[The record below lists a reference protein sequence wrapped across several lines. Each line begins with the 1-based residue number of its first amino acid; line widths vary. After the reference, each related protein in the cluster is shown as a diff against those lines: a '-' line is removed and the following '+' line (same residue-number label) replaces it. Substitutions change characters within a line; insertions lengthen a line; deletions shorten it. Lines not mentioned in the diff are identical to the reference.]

1 MKNPLLVLALLGTTG
16 PAAHAQATPAETKA
30 VAQQLNR
37 LMRNPKKPKQD
48 LTLTMSGCHA
58 EHIVRDRGADVKTST
73 PLGLSFN
80 SGKSG
85 WAMKM
90 DNGVFEMKMS
100 FDWADVTALTY
111 ERATD
116 DDGQKHFQIKLNNH
130 KKDSKGSS
138 GPSVSFELPLYT
150 TDEAVVKA
158 MTARLEKVR
167 QGCGGVLK

>member
-1 MKNPLLVLALLGTTG
+1 MQSLFIILVLLAIAAVG
-16 PAAHAQATPAETKA
+16 PAARAQVAPAETKA
-30 VAQQLNR
+30 VAQQLNQ

-58 EHIVRDRGADVKTST
+58 EHVIRDRDADVKTSA
-73 PLGLSFN
+73 PLGMNFS

-100 FDWADVTALTY
+100 FDWADITALTY
-111 ERATD
+111 ERTTD

-130 KKDSKGSS
+130 KKGSTGLS
-138 GPSVSFELPLYT
+138 ASFDLPLYT
-150 TDEAVVKA
+150 ADEAVVKA
-158 MTARLEKVR
+158 VTARLEKVR
-167 QGCGGVLK
+167 QGCGGAVK